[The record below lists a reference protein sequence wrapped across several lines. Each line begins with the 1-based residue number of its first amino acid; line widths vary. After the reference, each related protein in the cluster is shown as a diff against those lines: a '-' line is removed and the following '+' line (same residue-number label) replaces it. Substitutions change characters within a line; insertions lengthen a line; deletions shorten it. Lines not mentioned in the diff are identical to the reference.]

1 MSRKN
6 PNYRG
11 GASKAWKKKEER
23 KSWQDLWRLNP
34 RPCAYFLSLPLRAE
48 STSSTGFQ
56 QALRPGRGSRR
67 RRFTSWNRGRRTSDC
82 LQLFFFFPPFQIDEE
97 NQLRKFKK
105 IPSKQTRLRFVT
117 LFFDRVQAPQ
127 PEKFGL
133 KINTQQLTRF
143 VWFALSKILS
153 WNNHSFVCC
162 SKNDVC

>member
-1 MSRKN
+1 MNRKI
-6 PNYRG
+6 PITEEEQAKLG
-11 GASKAWKKKEER
+11 GKKEER

-67 RRFTSWNRGRRTSDC
+67 RRFTSWNIEADAH
-82 LQLFFFFPPFQIDEE
+82 QIVYNFFFPPPVQIDEE
-97 NQLRKFKK
+97 NRLRKFKK
-105 IPSKQTRLRFVT
+105 IRSKQTRLRFVT

-133 KINTQQLTRF
+133 KINTQQLTCF
-143 VWFALSKILS
+143 VWFSLSKILY
-153 WNNHSFVCC
+153 WNNH
-162 SKNDVC
+162 